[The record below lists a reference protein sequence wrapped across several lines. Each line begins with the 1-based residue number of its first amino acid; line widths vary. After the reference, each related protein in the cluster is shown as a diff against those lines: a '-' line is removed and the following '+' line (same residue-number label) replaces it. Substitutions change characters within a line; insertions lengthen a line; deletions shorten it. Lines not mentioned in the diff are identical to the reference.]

1 MPFTPTTVPR
11 LVIALIVWPFLT
23 FVFFAMAQILFDPE
37 SLGSGI
43 RGPLAFFYYLSLIG
57 IPIYFVI
64 GFLHHRKKS
73 VRDDRHTPDSS
84 KSV

>member
-11 LVIALIVWPFLT
+11 LVIALIVWPILT
-23 FVFFAMAQILFDPE
+23 VVFFGMAQILFYPE
-37 SLGSGI
+37 TVGSGI

-64 GFLHHRKKS
+64 GFLQPREVAQTL
-73 VRDDRHTPDSS
+73 VRS
-84 KSV
+84 